1 MKIQS
6 QRLSVIATLMC
17 VILLSP
23 KAFSYDFPGK
33 GEKQAW
39 LQACQLCNQSN
50 DLLVHGRV
58 EEAFKGF
65 DRAVALYPYDV
76 VLMFD
81 AGFAHQQYAYKVG
94 TPEAKRQQLTQAEA
108 FYRKATELAPN
119 APDVWTHL
127 ANVQCELNE
136 YSASLKS
143 LETILPMSTL
153 SPVEKQKALAAIE
166 VVKAKMSGASTN
178 EGASQDSATTAPAT
192 TSSTTTSSTTTSS
205 TTTSS
210 IKASAASTTLAL
222 QTNTAA
228 GSSDWRSYNNSAG
241 GFSMQYPDGWKI
253 ASDPNS
259 GQIDVS
265 DSSGAK
271 LSILPFFSPTKIE
284 PSAVPAVFNTFI
296 QMLAPNEKWSQP
308 ERVGDNGLRST
319 YSSDTETAVAA
330 IALTTTAQGTGGRA
344 AVARIPKSA
353 SHFPAD
359 KFALMMS
366 SLRFNR
372 QQTPEQVAQQQ
383 AYVQMTTQQRSAVQA
398 RVQQQASPLASGF
411 PPTPFT
417 GYREFSD
424 PVQNSFSVEVPVGW
438 NTTGGIVRN
447 RAIDARP
454 WVKVVSPD
462 GLITAFIG
470 DGEIPSYSIPTAQ
483 GMRLGYLPGGWYGGS
498 KIRNYTPAR
507 QYAEEYARSHMKG
520 LFTDIKV
527 VEAYPHPDV
536 AASVNGSV
544 GANRSECWSIKMTCL
559 YKNIPAVAYY
569 VAATKETIMAGTGMW
584 FVNLIAGEIGPA
596 DRDAG
601 GLSVILH
608 MLKTYHLNNEWKA
621 ESVKTA
627 GEVSRQYTISSQQ
640 ASQAISN
647 RYWSQQAS
655 NESLNQ
661 AYWGRQA
668 VQDHAADNFSNYIR
682 GVENVKDPQTG
693 TQYQVNY
700 GPQYHWVDQSGN
712 VAGTNYSAPG
722 PEWRQLMSVP

>member
-6 QRLSVIATLMC
+6 KRLSVIAILMC
-17 VILLSP
+17 VGVLSP

-39 LQACQLCNQSN
+39 LQACDLCNQSN

-65 DRAVALYPYDV
+65 DKAVDLYPYDV

-108 FYRKATELAPN
+108 LYRKATQLTPN

-136 YSASLKS
+136 YAASLKS

-166 VVKAKMSGASTN
+166 VVKAKITADSTS
-178 EGASQDSATTAPAT
+178 EGSSQVATTTAP
-192 TSSTTTSSTTTSS
+192 
-205 TTTSS
+205 
-210 IKASAASTTLAL
+210 
-222 QTNTAA
+222 A
-228 GSSDWRSYNNSAG
+228 GSSDWQSYNNAAG
-241 GFSMQYPDGWKI
+241 GFSMQYPNGWKI
-253 ASDPNS
+253 ASDPSS
-259 GQIDVS
+259 GRIDVS
-265 DSSGAK
+265 DASGAK

-284 PSAVPAVFNTFI
+284 PSALPAFFSTFI

-308 ERVGDNGLRST
+308 ERVGDNGLRAT

-353 SHFPAD
+353 NHFPAD
-359 KFALMMS
+359 KFAVMMS

-383 AYVQMTTQQRSAVQA
+383 AYIQMATQQRSALQA

-462 GLITAFIG
+462 GLITAFMG
-470 DGEIPSYSIPTAQ
+470 DGEIPPYSIPTAM
-483 GMRLGYLPGGWYGGS
+483 GMRLGYLPGGWYGGA

-507 QYAEEYARSHMKG
+507 QYVEEYARSHMKG
-520 LFTDIKV
+520 MFTDMKV

-536 AASVNGSV
+536 AALVNGSV
-544 GANRSECWSIKMTCL
+544 GATRSECWSIKLTCL

-569 VAATKETIMAGTGMW
+569 VAATKETVMAGAGMW

-608 MLKTYHLNNEWKA
+608 MLKTYHLNSEWKA

-627 GEVSRQYTISSQQ
+627 GEVSRQYTIASQQ

-700 GPQYHWVDQSGN
+700 GPQYHWIDQSGN